1 MLNITA
7 EKGKGKND
15 MEQNKNVKQLTL
27 TGQTRQFTAKDGR
40 KIEYVALTV
49 EVMGIKVAL
58 QAKDET
64 GRQLLSHY
72 FRGNDSETN

>member
-1 MLNITA
+1 MENKKELQL
-7 EKGKGKND
+7 KGEAKS
-15 MEQNKNVKQLTL
+15 
-27 TGQTRQFTAKDGR
+27 FTNASGR
-40 KIEYVALTV
+40 KVTYVALYV
-49 EVMGIKVAL
+49 EIFGVKVAL